1 MDAFRIVGGRAL
13 EGSLRVGGAKN
24 AALPIMAA
32 ALLVP
37 GRTFLRRVPHL
48 RDVVTMSRV
57 LDELGAHGG
66 YTDHCFEIDA
76 TELRAHEASW
86 DLVRRMRASVYVLGP
101 LLARRGKARVSLPG
115 GCAWGPRP
123 VDLHIRGMA
132 LLGADIEMEHGYIQA
147 TAPPGGLRGAT
158 IAFDVSSVGAT
169 GNVMMAATLARG
181 TTVIQNA
188 AREPE
193 ITALADFLN
202 GAGAKIHGQGTTTIT
217 IDGVDELH
225 PTEFENIPDRIETG
239 TYLAAAAAT
248 RGTVRL
254 EGVRPDH
261 LQIVFDRLSDMGVE
275 VAVDGDQVT
284 VQGPER
290 LRAIDLTTQV
300 YPGFPTDLQAQFMTL
315 LAIAQGTG
323 VVTETIYMDRFA
335 HVPELRR
342 LGAEI
347 HLRNEVATV
356 RGSASLSGAHVTSTD
371 IRASSALVLAA
382 LVAKGETILH
392 RVYHIDRGYE
402 AIEARLAH
410 LGAEI
415 ERFDAGSP

>member
-1 MDAFRIVGGRAL
+1 MDAFRIVGGRRL
-13 EGSLRVGGAKN
+13 EGTLSVGGAKN

-32 ALLVP
+32 ALLIP
-37 GRTFLRRVPHL
+37 GRTVLRRVPRL

-101 LLARRGKARVSLPG
+101 LLARRGKAKVSLPG

-132 LLGADIEMEHGYIQA
+132 MLGADIKLEHGYIEA
-147 TAPPGGLRGAT
+147 SAPPGGLRGAT
-158 IAFDVSSVGAT
+158 ISFDISSVGAT
-169 GNVMMAATLARG
+169 GNVMMAAVLAKG
-181 TTVIQNA
+181 TTVIENA

-202 GAGAKIHGQGTTTIT
+202 RAGAKITGHGTTTVT
-217 IDGVDELH
+217 IEGVAELH
-225 PTEFENIPDRIETG
+225 PTEFENIPDRIEIG

-248 RGTVRL
+248 RGRVRL

-261 LQIVFDRLSDMGVE
+261 LQIVFNRLADMGVALS
-275 VAVDGDQVT
+275 VNGDAVE
-284 VQGPER
+284 VQGPDR
-290 LRAIDLTTQV
+290 LRSIDLTTQV
-300 YPGFPTDLQAQFMTL
+300 YPGFPTDLQAQFMAL
-315 LAIAQGTG
+315 LAIADGTG
-323 VVTETIYMDRFA
+323 VVTETIYTDRFA

-347 HLRNEVATV
+347 HRRNEVATV
-356 RGSASLSGAHVTSTD
+356 RGVQRLTGAHVTSTD
-371 IRASSALVLAA
+371 IRASSALVVGA
-382 LVAKGETILH
+382 LVAEGESILH

-402 AIEARLAH
+402 AIEARLAQ
-410 LGAEI
+410 LGANI
-415 ERFDAGSP
+415 ERFDAGGP